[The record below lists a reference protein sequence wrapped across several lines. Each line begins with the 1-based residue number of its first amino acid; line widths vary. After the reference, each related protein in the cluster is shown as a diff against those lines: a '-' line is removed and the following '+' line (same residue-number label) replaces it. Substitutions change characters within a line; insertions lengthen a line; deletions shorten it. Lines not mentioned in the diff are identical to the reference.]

1 MQRGKNMD
9 TEKGTSCRMK
19 CIRRNSLLISVI
31 HNIFEEQLL

>member
-31 HNIFEEQLL
+31 HIFEEQLL